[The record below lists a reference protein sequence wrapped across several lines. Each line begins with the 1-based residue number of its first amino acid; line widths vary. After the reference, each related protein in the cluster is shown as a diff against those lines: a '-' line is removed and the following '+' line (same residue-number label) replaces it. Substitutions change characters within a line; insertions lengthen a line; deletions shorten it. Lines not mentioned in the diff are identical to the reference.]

1 MTIGKRWAIAIF
13 AILFLSLGANLVVAG
28 FSAARFAGPHGPP
41 NFIERIVAIGIRA
54 FPPAIQR
61 TIEQDARERR
71 EEMRALI
78 DAVQDSRMR
87 MFAAMR
93 ADPFDA
99 AALDAAFAELRSR
112 TTELQKAG
120 QDIVGRAVAGAPAD
134 VRIKIRMNR
143 GPFP

>member
-13 AILFLSLGANLVVAG
+13 ALLFLSLGANLVVAG
-28 FSAARFAGPHGPP
+28 FSAARFARPHGPP

-61 TIEQDARERR
+61 TIEQDTREQR
-71 EEMRALI
+71 EELRVLVE
-78 DAVQDSRMR
+78 AVQDSRMR
-87 MFAAMR
+87 MFEAMR

-99 AALDAAFAELRSR
+99 AALDAAFAELRGR

-120 QDIVGRAVAGAPAD
+120 QEIVGHAVAEAPAD
-134 VRIKIRMNR
+134 VRGKIRMSR